1 MNKVIVIT
9 GPTAVGKTKLSI
21 EIAKK
26 YNGEIINADAV
37 QVYKGLDIGSAKVT
51 EEEKENIPH
60 HLFDIKEVDEEY
72 TIYHYQQDARKI
84 IEDIQKRGK
93 TPILVGGTGLYIK
106 SALYDYKLS
115 EEKESE
121 MYEDLTTEELY
132 NNLLK
137 VDKDIIIDKNNRRRL
152 IRALNY
158 YKENNESIN
167 NNKTNKLL
175 YNTIFIGLTTDR
187 NFLYNKID
195 TRVDEMLKNGLI
207 NEVKKLYTI
216 NPNSRILNS
225 AIGYKEVIKYLNNEL
240 TLDECINLIKKNS
253 RHYAKRQYTW
263 FNNKMNIKWF
273 NTNYNNFNLTTDEVV
288 NYIENSY
295 QKR

>member
-1 MNKVIVIT
+1 MILVIC
-9 GPTAVGKTKLSI
+9 GPTGVGKTKLSI
-21 EIAKK
+21 LLAKR
-26 YNGEIINADAV
+26 YNGIIINADAC
-37 QVYKGLDIGSAKVT
+37 QFYQGMDIGTAKIK
-51 EEEKENIPH
+51 ESEKEGIKHYLLDNLTINDEYNIWD
-60 HLFDIKEVDEEY
+60 FQKEG
-72 TIYHYQQDARKI
+72 RKI
-84 IEDIQKRGK
+84 IEDNKDKNI
-93 TPILVGGTGLYIK
+93 IIVGGSGLYL
-106 SALYDYKLS
+106 SALLYDYKYKKQKEIDLS
-115 EEKESE
+115 KYSN
-121 MYEDLTTEELY
+121 EELY
-132 NNLLK
+132 EK
-137 VDKDIIIDKNNRRRL
+137 VIKINPEANIDQFNRRRL
-152 IRALNY
+152 ENY
-158 YKENNESIN
+158 L
-167 NNKTNKLL
+167 KTGNVNAEKPKLL
-175 YNTIFIGLTTDR
+175 YDALFIGLTTDR

>member
-1 MNKVIVIT
+1 MILVIC
-9 GPTAVGKTKLSI
+9 GPTGVGKTKLSI
-21 EIAKK
+21 LLAKR
-26 YNGEIINADAV
+26 YNGIIINADAC
-37 QVYKGLDIGSAKVT
+37 QFYQGMDIGTAKIK
-51 EEEKENIPH
+51 ESEKEGIKHYLLDNLTINDEYNIWD
-60 HLFDIKEVDEEY
+60 FQKEG
-72 TIYHYQQDARKI
+72 RKI
-84 IEDIQKRGK
+84 IEDNKDKNI
-93 TPILVGGTGLYIK
+93 IIVGGSGLYL
-106 SALYDYKLS
+106 SALLYDYKYKKQKEIDLS
-115 EEKESE
+115 KYSN
-121 MYEDLTTEELY
+121 EELY
-132 NNLLK
+132 EK
-137 VDKDIIIDKNNRRRL
+137 VIKINPEANIDQFNRRRL
-152 IRALNY
+152 ENY
-158 YKENNESIN
+158 L
-167 NNKTNKLL
+167 KTGNVNAEKPKLL
-175 YNTIFIGLTTDR
+175 YDALFIGLTTDR

-195 TRVDEMLKNGLI
+195 TRVDEMLKNGLL